1 MRMIPRPS
9 APSKEALAPEEGW
22 LYVPP
27 EEVAEAVS
35 LGARLVEGDARL
47 LLPSPLPR
55 NVPLKA
61 FERWRGEE
69 ARYRWCMRYVAA
81 ILGER
86 APPPDARALVGTLG
100 RSAAYERVYLFVPAY
115 DADRVRE
122 EPGVRWDRRR
132 RMYYATPEADL
143 GRLFPW
149 LTPAAQ
155 QAFEAEQVLA
165 RSLTLLVQDRA
176 RAEAAAG
183 GPMGGGADLGQ
194 ASGGPKIVR
203 EGSRT
208 RA

>member
-1 MRMIPRPS
+1 MKTIPRPS
-9 APSKEALAPEEGW
+9 APAKEVPALEEGW
-22 LYVPP
+22 LYVPA
-27 EEVAEAVS
+27 EEVAEATS
-35 LGARLVEGDARL
+35 LGARMVEGDARL
-47 LLPSPLPR
+47 FLPSPLPR

-61 FERWRGEE
+61 FDRWRGEE
-69 ARYRWCMRYVAA
+69 ARYRWCMRYVAG

-86 APPPDARALVGTLG
+86 APPPDARAVIGTLG
-100 RSAAYERVYLFVPAY
+100 RSVAYERVYLFVPAY
-115 DADRVRE
+115 DADRVRD
-122 EPGVRWDRRR
+122 EPGVRWDKRR
-132 RMYYATPEADL
+132 RMYFATPEADL

-183 GPMGGGADLGQ
+183 GPMGGGEDLGQ
-194 ASGGPKIVR
+194 TSGTPKIVR

>member
-1 MRMIPRPS
+1 MRMNTYPS
-9 APSKEALAPEEGW
+9 ASSKESPAPDEGW
-22 LYVPP
+22 LYVPA

-47 LLPSPLPR
+47 FLPSPLPR

-61 FERWRGEE
+61 FDRWRGEE
-69 ARYRWCMRYVAA
+69 ARYRWCMRYIAG

-86 APPPDARALVGTLG
+86 APPPDIRAMMGTLG

-155 QAFEAEQVLA
+155 QAFEAERVLA

-176 RAEAAAG
+176 RAEALAG
-183 GPMGGGADLGQ
+183 GPMGGGGDLGQ
-194 ASGGPKIVR
+194 TSGAPKVIR
-203 EGSRT
+203 EGTRT

>member
-1 MRMIPRPS
+1 MRIIPRPS
-9 APSKEALAPEEGW
+9 APSQDTSAPSESW

-27 EEVAEAVS
+27 EEVAEAIS
-35 LGARLVEGDARL
+35 LGARLIEGDARL

-55 NVPLKA
+55 NIPLKA
-61 FERWRGEE
+61 FERWQGEE
-69 ARYRWCMRYVAA
+69 ARYRWCMWYVTG

-86 APPPDARALVGTLG
+86 APPPDTRAVVGTLG
-100 RSAAYERVYLFVPAY
+100 RSASYERVYLFVPAY
-115 DADRVRE
+115 DAERVRE

-143 GRLFPW
+143 NRLFPW

-155 QAFEAEQVLA
+155 QAFEAQQVLE
-165 RSLTLLVQDRA
+165 RSLTLLMQDRA
-176 RAEAAAG
+176 RAEV
-183 GPMGGGADLGQ
+183 
-194 ASGGPKIVR
+194 ASGGPFGGGNDLGQTVGAPKILR

>member
-1 MRMIPRPS
+1 MRMIPRAS
-9 APSKEALAPEEGW
+9 APSKETPAPEEGW
-22 LYVPP
+22 LYVPA
-27 EEVAEAVS
+27 EEIAEAVS

-55 NVPLKA
+55 HVPLKA
-61 FERWRGEE
+61 FDRWRGEE
-69 ARYRWCMRYVAA
+69 ARYRWCMRYVAS

-86 APPPDARALVGTLG
+86 APPPDTRAVMCTLG

-165 RSLTLLVQDRA
+165 RSLTLLMQDRA
-176 RAEAAAG
+176 RAEAARG
-183 GPMGGGADLGQ
+183 GPMGGGDDLGQ
-194 ASGGPKIVR
+194 TSGAPKIIR